1 MKPDLDCR
9 ENIEIMIRLFY
20 EKVNEDQQISRFFK
34 EVVNVDW
41 EKHLPVMYD
50 FWESIILGHSTYSGN
65 PMQVHAQL
73 NDKSALKKEDFDR
86 WLQIFELNLKENFAG
101 KYTEIANQRAISIAT
116 VMQLKILH

>member
-20 EKVNEDQQISRFFK
+20 EKVNEDKQISRFFK
-34 EVVNVDW
+34 DVVHVNW
-41 EKHLPVMYD
+41 EKHLPIMYD

-65 PMQVHAQL
+65 PMQVHTQL
-73 NDKSALKKEDFDR
+73 NEKSALKKEDFDR